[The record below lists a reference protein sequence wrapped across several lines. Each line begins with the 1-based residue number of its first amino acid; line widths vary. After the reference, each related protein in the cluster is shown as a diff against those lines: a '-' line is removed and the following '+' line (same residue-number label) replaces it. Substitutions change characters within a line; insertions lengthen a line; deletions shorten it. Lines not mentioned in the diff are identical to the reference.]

1 MPRVKKVLAW
11 HFTNG
16 MHLRDGTPLEVGK
29 TYRHKGDVV
38 MCKSG
43 YHASEQILD
52 ALGYASGEQVSRVE
66 LWGDVEIGD
75 DKIVARN
82 RRVLWTLD
90 ATLIL
95 HEFACRVAET
105 ALAKEDKPDPRSVA
119 AIDAKRRWMR
129 GEISGNE
136 LAVAAAAAWSAAADA
151 TAKAATW
158 DAARAAAW
166 SATKAAARAAAAAAW
181 AADDDATARAA
192 AWSTA
197 RAATWS
203 AAGAAGAAGAA
214 AWSAARAATWSAAG
228 AARAA
233 ARAVSLEESNALLTQ
248 MIEDMFF
255 GAPEKVE

>member
-119 AIDAKRRWMR
+119 AINAKRRWVR
-129 GEISGNE
+129 GEISDKE
-136 LAVAAAAAWSAAADA
+136 LAAAWDAARAATWAAAKAATRAAARAATWAAAWDA
-151 TAKAATW
+151 ARAATWDAAKAATW
-158 DAARAAAW
+158 DAARAA
-166 SATKAAARAAAAAAW
+166 TW
-181 AADDDATARAA
+181 A
-192 AWSTA
+192 
-197 RAATWS
+197 
-203 AAGAAGAAGAA
+203 
-214 AWSAARAATWSAAG
+214 
-228 AARAA
+228 
-233 ARAVSLEESNALLTQ
+233 EYNALLTQ
-248 MIEDMFF
+248 MIEDMFS
-255 GAPEKVE
+255 GAPENGE

>member
-1 MPRVKKVLAW
+1 MPKVKKVLAW

-52 ALGYASGEQVSRVE
+52 ALGYAPGKQVSRVE
-66 LWGDVEIGD
+66 LWGDVKVGN

-105 ALAKEDKPDPRSVA
+105 VLAKDDKPDPRSVA

-129 GEISGNE
+129 GEISDKE
-136 LAVAAAAAWSAAADA
+136 LAAAGAAALAAAWTAAG
-151 TAKAATW
+151 TAAE
-158 DAARAAAW
+158 
-166 SATKAAARAAAAAAW
+166 AAAW
-181 AADDDATARAA
+181 AAAGVATRTA
-192 AWSTA
+192 AWTA
-197 RAATWS
+197 AWTAVL
-203 AAGAAGAAGAA
+203 AAAGAA
-214 AWSAARAATWSAAG
+214 AGVATRDAAG
-228 AARAA
+228 AAEWAA
-233 ARAVSLEESNALLTQ
+233 KWAAKWAEYNALLTQ
-248 MIEDMFF
+248 MIEDMIS
-255 GAPEKVE
+255 GAPENGE